1 MKARSR
7 SIHLSVHIHKD
18 PAAMAERAAHILA
31 AACEEAVAERG
42 MFRIALSGGQTPI
55 PLFRLLAASDW
66 ADRLPWDKMNFFWV
80 DERCVGPDHPDSN
93 YGLARRELLSHVPAT
108 HFYRMRGDIDPV
120 EAAVKY
126 EQQIRQDFNIG
137 PNDLP
142 RFDFMILGM
151 GDDGHTG
158 SIFPNSPALAE
169 RKRLVID
176 QYVPERK
183 ADRLTLTLPVIN
195 NSRCCMFLVTG
206 KEKHQ
211 VLGQVLDLLAEP
223 TLPAQ
228 MVRPSVTKEGPHRDP
243 SFFCG
248 FCLPDTFAT
257 THHPRPGSLPARD
270 DRRDRCLSAVAP
282 LCRPHSRQVMRGRDC
297 PAVPLG
303 PAGKTFEPAPARR
316 LQLVQHTGLGHDLG
330 PVFEVHQIVFVPFAA
345 PDEALGLEGPDDLA
359 VVGLLQR
366 MALHPGPAP
375 VRRPLRAQVDGDT
388 EGMRAQALLSGNGAP
403 QKASGRDQPGL
414 ELRPLPHGLA
424 QAAVHGGQ
432 RPHGGPAHPH
442 LAPLQGR
449 HAQAPADRGRI
460 RTVQGLQKA

>member
-1 MKARSR
+1 MPGRREEVAPFLKEGPNKARD
-7 SIHLSVHIHKD
+7 L
-18 PAAMAERAAHILA
+18 
-31 AACEEAVAERG
+31 G
-42 MFRIALSGGQTPI
+42 FRIALSGGQTPI

-228 MVRPSVTKEGPHRDP
+228 MVRPSVG
-243 SFFCG
+243 
-248 FCLPDTFAT
+248 
-257 THHPRPGSLPARD
+257 
-270 DRRDRCLSAVAP
+270 
-282 LCRPHSRQVMRGRDC
+282 
-297 PAVPLG
+297 
-303 PAGKTFEPAPARR
+303 
-316 LQLVQHTGLGHDLG
+316 DLIW
-330 PVFEVHQIVFVPFAA
+330 VV
-345 PDEALGLEGPDDLA
+345 DEA
-359 VVGLLQR
+359 
-366 MALHPGPAP
+366 
-375 VRRPLRAQVDGDT
+375 
-388 EGMRAQALLSGNGAP
+388 
-403 QKASGRDQPGL
+403 
-414 ELRPLPHGLA
+414 
-424 QAAVHGGQ
+424 AATGQ
-432 RPHGGPAHPH
+432 
-442 LAPLQGR
+442 
-449 HAQAPADRGRI
+449 D
-460 RTVQGLQKA
+460 